1 MKSRRNAALL
11 FFIFIV
17 SFCVSVSAH
26 PGGVDQ
32 SGGHKDKKNVSGLG
46 SYHYH
51 CDGHPEH
58 LHGPSGLCPYSKAYE
73 SYKANVDKLLAYMKK
88 AGGDSETPPDHT
100 LFSQEDISAIQTLLL
115 SEHMPFKL
123 TQALLESEE
132 TQYAKTNV
140 KGLNVRKKPSTKASK
155 ALMVNVTGTPVLIK
169 KLSDDGW
176 CEIQVLDDNK
186 SREGFVQ
193 IKMLNPIE
201 KSEYFASI
209 GSYFL
214 SLKGRY

>member
-1 MKSRRNAALL
+1 MKPKRIAAMLL
-11 FFIFIV
+11 FVFILSI
-17 SFCVSVSAH
+17 CVSVSAH
-26 PGGVDQ
+26 PGGIDK

-51 CDGHPEH
+51 CDGRAAH

-73 SYKANVDKLLAYMKK
+73 SYKSTVDELLVYMKK
-88 AGGDSETPPDHT
+88 AGGESGTPPDHT
-100 LFSQEDISAIQTLLL
+100 LLSQEDISAIQALLL
-115 SEHMPFKL
+115 NELMPFKL

-140 KGLNVRKKPSTKASK
+140 KGLNVRKKPSTKAAK
-155 ALMVNVTGTPVLIK
+155 AFMINVTGTHVLIK
-169 KLSDDGW
+169 DLADDGW
-176 CEIQVLDDNK
+176 CEIKVFDDNK

-193 IKMLNPIE
+193 MKMLDLIE
-201 KSEYFASI
+201 KSEYFASL